1 MLGNKNCAAF
11 FPQNQNSSF
20 VETLHSPAMI
30 TYLKLGLEAWQTPA
44 YVSAM
49 LCFVVHGGQVKHCA

>member
-1 MLGNKNCAAF
+1 MLYLSL
-11 FPQNQNSSF
+11 QNQNSSF

-44 YVSAM
+44 YVCSM
-49 LCFVVHGGQVKHCA
+49 LHFVVHKGKIKD